1 MPVLRR
7 LWVARFLAVTKLK
20 AWAADTHNSKLTP
33 GFVFRHQLEL
43 AVVCAQR
50 SRNRMRRLIQSR
62 SVVQRKSLSSFYHS
76 SLSSLFSLL
85 FCCFLPHFQQ
95 PIIPSLP
102 HLLTLLPHV
111 LCAPPSSSHL
121 HLSVCRLPI
130 CMSAFGCV
138 GAILSKAAVH
148 AHTCVFFQPVSQPAS
163 VCWWRRPAW
172 LECVFCNFLLFYSE
186 LQETGRGWEQGKKKI
201 PQTNS
206 LKIICFLFCLDVR
219 KVDFFDRLLTQSLAL
234 IFTTPNQCI
243 LTHVGARSLTHGFR
257 FSNKRRVVSAAPSAS
272 HWAHCRFIQ

>member
-1 MPVLRR
+1 MEHSGESICTSPLTNRKTSGPNLTKPHVRNLPLGSRIDLMPVLRR

-50 SRNRMRRLIQSR
+50 SRNRMRRLIQSH

-148 AHTCVFFQPVSQPAS
+148 AHTCVFFPAS
-163 VCWWRRPAW
+163 VSACI
-172 LECVFCNFLLFYSE
+172 CVLV
-186 LQETGRGWEQGKKKI
+186 KKA
-201 PQTNS
+201 
-206 LKIICFLFCLDVR
+206 CMVR
-219 KVDFFDRLLTQSLAL
+219 VCVL
-234 IFTTPNQCI
+234 
-243 LTHVGARSLTHGFR
+243 
-257 FSNKRRVVSAAPSAS
+257 
-272 HWAHCRFIQ
+272 

>member
-1 MPVLRR
+1 MEHSGESICTSPLTNRKTSGPNLTKPHVRNLPLGSRIDLMPVLRR

-50 SRNRMRRLIQSR
+50 SRNRMRRLIQSH

-111 LCAPPSSSHL
+111 LCAPPILIPPPSLRLQIAYL
-121 HLSVCRLPI
+121 HVCVWLCGRHPI
-130 CMSAFGCV
+130 KSCCAR
-138 GAILSKAAVH
+138 
-148 AHTCVFFQPVSQPAS
+148 AHVCFFPAS
-163 VCWWRRPAW
+163 VSACI
-172 LECVFCNFLLFYSE
+172 CVLV
-186 LQETGRGWEQGKKKI
+186 KKA
-201 PQTNS
+201 
-206 LKIICFLFCLDVR
+206 CMVR
-219 KVDFFDRLLTQSLAL
+219 VCVL
-234 IFTTPNQCI
+234 
-243 LTHVGARSLTHGFR
+243 
-257 FSNKRRVVSAAPSAS
+257 
-272 HWAHCRFIQ
+272 